1 MTCEK
6 RSFPSKHAARAAV
19 KTMGNTVRVY
29 LCENCHQYH
38 NTKERGDW
46 GSGKVQ
52 RFKREKRQPRRLR
65 ET

>member
-29 LCENCHQYH
+29 LCENCHSFH
-38 NTKERGDW
+38 TTKERGGLDV
-46 GSGKVQ
+46 G
-52 RFKREKRQPRRLR
+52 RRPKRRPGG
-65 ET
+65 